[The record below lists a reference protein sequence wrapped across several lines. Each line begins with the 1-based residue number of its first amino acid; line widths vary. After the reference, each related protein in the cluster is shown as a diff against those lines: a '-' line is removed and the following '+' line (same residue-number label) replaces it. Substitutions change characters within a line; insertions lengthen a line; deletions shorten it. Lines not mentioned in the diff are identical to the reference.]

1 MLRLH
6 SSNYTLHNTEN
17 TIMSF
22 ASLKK
27 SSAAGSSLAK
37 LTQEIEKLNQ
47 PQSGGG
53 ADERLWKPELDK
65 AGNGYAVLRFLPAPD
80 GEDMPWAKI
89 WSHSFKGPG
98 GQWYIENS
106 LTTLGQNDP
115 VGELNRE
122 LWNSGRES
130 DKSTARAQKR
140 KLSYYSNVYVVS
152 DPAHPENEGKVFL
165 YKYGKKIFDK
175 LVEAM
180 QPAFAD
186 ETPLDP
192 FNLWKGA
199 DFKVKIRKVDGYW
212 NYDKSEFAAP
222 GTLGDLSDDQLE
234 KIWKQSYSL
243 SEFEDKKNFKSYE
256 QLQARLNLVLGKGSR
271 PAPVVVDESQEE
283 VTPQNWGKEV
293 SEFREKAVAASPL
306 DNEEDTLSYFA
317 KLAEED

>member
-1 MLRLH
+1 
-6 SSNYTLHNTEN
+6 
-17 TIMSF
+17 MSF

-27 SSAAGSSLAK
+27 AASKGSTLSK

-47 PQSGGG
+47 PQTTG

-65 AGNGYAVLRFLPAPD
+65 SGNGYAVIRFLPAPD

-106 LTTLGQNDP
+106 LTTIGKDDP
-115 VGELNRE
+115 VGEMNRE

-130 DKSTARAQKR
+130 DKATARTQKR
-140 KLSYYSNVYVVS
+140 KLSYYSNIYVVS
-152 DPAHPENEGKVFL
+152 DPAHPENEGRVFL
-165 YKYGKKIFDK
+165 YRYGKKIFDK

-222 GTLGDLSDDQLE
+222 ATLAKLDDDELE

-243 SEFEDKKNFKSYE
+243 AEFEAAKNFKSYE
-256 QLQARLNLVLGKGSR
+256 QLKARLSLVLGK
-271 PAPVVVDESQEE
+271 APQRTAPVVDESEEE
-283 VTPQNWGKEV
+283 VAPANWGKEV
-293 SEFREKAVAASPL
+293 SDFREKVGATAPVSAT
-306 DNEEDTLSYFA
+306 EGDTLSYFQS
-317 KLAEED
+317 LAEED

>member
-1 MLRLH
+1 
-6 SSNYTLHNTEN
+6 
-17 TIMSF
+17 MSF

-27 SSAAGSSLAK
+27 AAKTGNNLAK

-47 PQSGGG
+47 PAGGGG

-65 AGNGYAVLRFLPAPD
+65 SGNGYAVLRFLPAPD

-106 LTTLGQNDP
+106 LTTLGKDDP
-115 VGELNRE
+115 VGNLNRE
-122 LWNSGRES
+122 LWNSGREQ
-130 DKSTARAQKR
+130 DKATARVQKR

-152 DPAHPENEGKVFL
+152 DPAHPENEGRVFL
-165 YKYGKKIFDK
+165 YKFGKKIFDK

-222 GTLGDLSDDQLE
+222 ATLGGFDDAQLE
-234 KIWKQSYSL
+234 DIWKKGYSL
-243 SEFEDKKNFKSYE
+243 AEFEDPKNFKSFDD
-256 QLQARLNLVLGKGSR
+256 LKKRLDLVLGKTSVR
-271 PAPVVVDESQEE
+271 PAPTPVDESQEE
-283 VTPQNWGKEV
+283 VVPANWGKEV
-293 SEFREKAVAASPL
+293 SDFREKAVASAPVSG
-306 DNEEDTLSYFA
+306 EEDTLSYFA
-317 KLAEED
+317 SLAEED

>member
-1 MLRLH
+1 L
-6 SSNYTLHNTEN
+6 S
-17 TIMSF
+17 
-22 ASLKK
+22 
-27 SSAAGSSLAK
+27 K

-65 AGNGYAVLRFLPAPD
+65 SGNGYAVIRFLPAPD
-80 GEDMPWAKI
+80 GEEMPWAKI
-89 WSHSFKGPG
+89 WSHAFKGPG

-106 LTTLGQNDP
+106 LTTLGKDDP

-130 DKSTARAQKR
+130 DKNIARAQKR
-140 KLSYYSNVYVVS
+140 KLSYYSNIYVVS

-186 ETPLDP
+186 ETPIDP
-192 FNLWKGA
+192 FNFWKGA
-199 DFKVKIRKVDGYW
+199 DFKLKIRKVDGYW
-212 NYDKSEFAAP
+212 NYDKSEFAQP
-222 GTLGDLSDDQLE
+222 NTLGDFDDDRLE
-234 KIWKQSYSL
+234 QIWKEGYSL
-243 SEFEDKKNFKSYE
+243 AEFEDSKNFKTYE
-256 QLQARLNLVLGKGSR
+256 KLKARLDLVLGKTN
-271 PAPVVVDESQEE
+271 PTVKFDAETLEEESPLEDLSE
-283 VTPQNWGKEV
+283 GKNWGKEV
-293 SEFREKAVAASPL
+293 SDFREKAVAASPL
-306 DNEEDTLSYFA
+306 EDEEDTMSYFA

>member
-1 MLRLH
+1 
-6 SSNYTLHNTEN
+6 
-17 TIMSF
+17 MSF

-27 SSAAGSSLAK
+27 AASTGNTLSK

-47 PQSGGG
+47 PQTVG
-53 ADERLWKPELDK
+53 ADNRLWKPELDK
-65 AGNGYAVLRFLPAPD
+65 SGNGYAVIRFLPSPD
-80 GEDMPWAKI
+80 GEEMPWAKI

-106 LTTLGQNDP
+106 LTTIGKDDP

-122 LWNSGRES
+122 LWNSGREQ
-130 DKSTARAQKR
+130 DKATARVQKR
-140 KLSYYSNVYVVS
+140 KLSYYSNIYVVS

-212 NYDKSEFAAP
+212 NYDKSEFAAT
-222 GTLGDLSDDQLE
+222 GTLGAFDDSTLE
-234 KIWKQSYSL
+234 NIWKQSYSL
-243 SEFEDKKNFKSYE
+243 SEFEDQKNFKTYE
-256 QLQARLNLVLGKGSR
+256 QLQARLTLVLGGS
-271 PAPVVVDESQEE
+271 APRQAPVVDESQEE
-283 VTPQNWGKEV
+283 VRPANWGKEV
-293 SEFREKAVAASPL
+293 SDFREKAVAAAPVEANS
-306 DNEEDTLSYFA
+306 EDTLSYFA
-317 KLAEED
+317 SLAEED

>member
-22 ASLKK
+22 ATLKK

-47 PQSGGG
+47 PQAGAG

-65 AGNGYAVLRFLPAPD
+65 AGNGYAVIRFLPAPD

-89 WSHSFKGPG
+89 WSHAFKGPG

-106 LTTLGQNDP
+106 LTTIGKDDP

-130 DKSTARAQKR
+130 DKEVARAQKR
-140 KLSYYSNVYVVS
+140 KLSYYSNIYVVS

-222 GTLGDLSDDQLE
+222 GTLGDLSDDKLE

-243 SEFEDKKNFKSYE
+243 SEFEAAKNFKSYE
-256 QLQARLNLVLGKGSR
+256 DLKKRLDLVLGKSSR
-271 PAPVVVDESQEE
+271 PAPVVVPEEDEE
-283 VTPQNWGKEV
+283 VRPQNWGKEV